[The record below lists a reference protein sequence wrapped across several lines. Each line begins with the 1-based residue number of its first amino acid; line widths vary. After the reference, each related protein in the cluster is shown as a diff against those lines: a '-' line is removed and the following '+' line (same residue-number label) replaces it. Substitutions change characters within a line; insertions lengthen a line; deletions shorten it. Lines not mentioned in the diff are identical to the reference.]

1 MWETKISI
9 DYETDKARQ
18 EQEQE
23 GARIRHIDRIN
34 GGEAVFFSFL
44 LLFEVFPPGVSISL
58 LAMSQQWFDSEMQ
71 ESTIFVDHEDEDLDF
86 TLDEME
92 NDTME
97 AHLVDGLDFNSSGE
111 DDVLPYSDSDIS
123 ERVEDVTDQ
132 DTDKE
137 SDTHDTRW
145 YEISE

>member
-44 LLFEVFPPGVSISL
+44 LLGSSEVVIKKMKARIQGDRQPGRYAERFSDDFGLASFFMELGVQFTTHVINCNKPFWGIRPWAPVSSKNRKL
-58 LAMSQQWFDSEMQ
+58 TEL
-71 ESTIFVDHEDEDLDF
+71 ES
-86 TLDEME
+86 
-92 NDTME
+92 
-97 AHLVDGLDFNSSGE
+97 
-111 DDVLPYSDSDIS
+111 
-123 ERVEDVTDQ
+123 R
-132 DTDKE
+132 
-137 SDTHDTRW
+137 
-145 YEISE
+145 

>member
-44 LLFEVFPPGVSISL
+44 LLGSSEVVIRKMKARIQGDRQPGRYAERFSDEFGLASFFSVGNDIDLRVMRSCCSPEIYLYQSQDLYL
-58 LAMSQQWFDSEMQ
+58 LKETWEY
-71 ESTIFVDHEDEDLDF
+71 LR
-86 TLDEME
+86 
-92 NDTME
+92 
-97 AHLVDGLDFNSSGE
+97 
-111 DDVLPYSDSDIS
+111 DVC
-123 ERVEDVTDQ
+123 
-132 DTDKE
+132 
-137 SDTHDTRW
+137 
-145 YEISE
+145 